1 MPGKCDCGAVTDW
14 IEEGSTWICKDCSAD
29 KINKSMVEFREALG
43 KMERAERSLVSM
55 KVDTMAVPT
64 FLDSIKK
71 EIDKIKL
78 G

>member
-14 IEEGSTWICKDCSAD
+14 IEIGSTWICKDCSAD
-29 KINKSMVEFREALG
+29 KIKKSMNEFREALE

-55 KVDTMAVPT
+55 KVDTLALHT
-64 FLDSIKK
+64 LLDSIKK
-71 EIDKIKL
+71 EIKKIKL